1 MGLDR
6 AALDGLRQIIPADG
20 ARRLA
25 VGDAARRRSGRP
37 GRANR
42 RICAASPPPATGRP
56 GRGGLPRSAG
66 TRRPAGRQDESR
78 LHRRGRHRRV
88 FAAGRDGSA
97 AGPGHRYDAQALQR
111 DGYLLVASL
120 LDEMLYRIL
129 MAWDANP
136 DQDVGESGVV
146 HTKLGLSDPISG
158 RAVSIRCWRR
168 PRSGCLARTGIWAG
182 WGCARRCPVAAIRIC
197 ILTTSR
203 AGGRT
208 GAWRSLSAMW
218 CISAFTSDNGPLRVI
233 PGSHRVSGEPGSD
246 EWLTRLTPP
255 SASREC
261 LL

>member
-1 MGLDR
+1 MSRTLAGDHPADVGRGSWLAGR
-6 AALDGLRQIIPADG
+6 PACHRGAMQAAAGVRLINCGTVYQQRRISIVSRRDGLLI
-20 ARRLA
+20 
-25 VGDAARRRSGRP
+25 
-37 GRANR
+37 
-42 RICAASPPPATGRP
+42 
-56 GRGGLPRSAG
+56 AG
-66 TRRPAGRQDESR
+66 QRES
-78 LHRRGRHRRV
+78 
-88 FAAGRDGSA
+88 
-97 AGPGHRYDAQALQR
+97 LQR